1 MITAPIKETIAGLAP
16 IVMERPGVP
25 NIYQKIAAISASLG
39 AIQKDGTYD
48 GGQRG
53 GSYKFISH
61 AALMGHL
68 RNELAR
74 HNVVIIPE
82 VIEANTEGREKH
94 STYNGQERVSF
105 ERRVTVRMLFT
116 VVDGDDPESK
126 FTAQWSGEGID
137 AGDKGTQKAGTSA
150 EKYFLFKLFKVSDKD
165 DPDAENPSSEAAVSR
180 PSARDTAP
188 ATPPVNPGPDRDPVA
203 GGSGSPT
210 AIQQTLVD
218 RIAAMDGVDRVA
230 LFTKHFKTRPNR
242 KSVLSLDDPAAF
254 TLIEE
259 IDRDWT

>member
-1 MITAPIKETIAGLAP
+1 MTNATAPRVAETMRDIEPPVLAVAGK
-16 IVMERPGVP
+16 P
-25 NIYQKIAAISASLG
+25 NLFQKLAAISADLG

-82 VIEANTEGREKH
+82 VIEATTEGREKH

-165 DPDAENPSSEAAVSR
+165 DPDAENP
-180 PSARDTAP
+180 DTSNGVT
-188 ATPPVNPGPDRDPVA
+188 ATPPVKPKPKDAPVA
-203 GGSGSPT
+203 GGSGSPSS
-210 AIQQTLVD
+210 AQQTLLRELKERFHGD
-218 RIAAMDGVDRVA
+218 SKAASAWCLEQGVQYRTSY
-230 LFTKHFKTRPNR
+230 L
-242 KSVLSLDDPAAF
+242 LDLPTTQATELLNKLAKP
-254 TLIEE
+254 
-259 IDRDWT
+259 